1 MRQLTRKAMRDHF
14 NWEAFLSC
22 RRQMDDHDLQF
33 TAQRAHFLRTME
45 AMQRAASRYLL
56 HCGKLFDPA
65 AVELD
70 VLAGEMFD
78 IKMAVG
84 FSDREGDA

>member
-1 MRQLTRKAMRDHF
+1 MRHITREDMRDHY

-22 RRQMDDHDLQF
+22 RRQMVDHDLRV

-56 HCGKLFDPA
+56 HCGRLFDPA

-70 VLAGEMFD
+70 VLAEQMFE
-78 IKMAVG
+78 IKR
-84 FSDREGDA
+84 DRV